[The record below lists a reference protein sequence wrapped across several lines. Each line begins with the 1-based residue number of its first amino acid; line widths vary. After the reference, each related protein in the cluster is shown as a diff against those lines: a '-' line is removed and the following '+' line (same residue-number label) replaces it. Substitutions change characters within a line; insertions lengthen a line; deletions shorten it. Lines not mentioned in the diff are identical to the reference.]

1 MTALFTS
8 QQYGYRIDKR
18 WNGNSIS
25 NLKIAFL
32 TNEYGISWWQLTFYI
47 IHQGNYSVIT
57 QEYFNNVVCNLSINY
72 YRMKLINND
81 LFVV

>member
-57 QEYFNNVVCNLSINY
+57 QHRAVSIIIIV
-72 YRMKLINND
+72 KTSTAVFL
-81 LFVV
+81 

>member
-18 WNGNSIS
+18 WNGNSIR
-25 NLKIAFL
+25 NLTIAFL
-32 TNEYGISWWQLTFYI
+32 TNEDGISWWQLTFYI

-57 QEYFNNVVCNLSINY
+57 RHRAVSIIIIVKT
-72 YRMKLINND
+72 RTAV
-81 LFVV
+81 FV